1 MDINIISLI
10 NISSSIIFLTCI
22 YVRYLKSFKT
32 INISDPYYLF
42 LGFAFLYSIVGQYN
56 KIPLDKFSD
65 LVYLDS
71 SLIAFLFFFSF
82 LIFSLFN
89 KPSKQYD
96 PRIISQFYMYRRL
109 FFISGLISLAVGYL
123 FFYLNY
129 SRLGNFYEIM
139 LSFENRVNRN
149 AALTEL
155 RGNLPFTHFLFAGA
169 MLILASFLS
178 AKRSIRRSLS
188 LTFIFIAP
196 LFLFYIVDGERTAI
210 LKYLIAGFFV
220 CVAFSIRKKLTLKPK
235 YVVSLIA
242 LFMAFSFLG
251 NMRAFI
257 GLAIFTG
264 DFKPIEQRLK
274 GGYGDT
280 GLALF
285 IPSEFPAINYTLNRS
300 VYQFQENGS
309 VLKYGASYLNGVPY
323 LFPRSVYDKFGL
335 KKSPTIADE
344 LGEKVRLEI
353 GRKRKVG
360 FGMSPLAEAFT
371 NFGFFGSVIFSFFIV
386 IWINLI
392 VKLLYSGSPLLILW
406 SCMQA
411 PTLFMINR
419 SAFSSVFSTII
430 WVSLIFFCAYM
441 AALFIDYLVPK
452 KSQEYL

>member
-1 MDINIISLI
+1 MDINIINLI
-10 NISSSIIFLTCI
+10 NISSSIIFFTCI
-22 YVRYLKSFKT
+22 YVRYLKSHKT

-42 LGFAFLYSIVGQYN
+42 LGFAFLYSIAGQYN

-82 LIFSLFN
+82 LIFSLLN

-96 PRIISQFYMYRRL
+96 PQIVTKFIMYKRL
-109 FFISGLISLAVGYL
+109 FFISGLILLAIGYL

-129 SRLGNFYEIM
+129 SRLGNFYELM

-155 RGNLPFTHFLFAGA
+155 RGNLPFTHFLFAGT
-169 MLILASFLS
+169 MLILASYLS
-178 AKRSIRRSLS
+178 AKRSIRSSLS
-188 LTFIFIAP
+188 LTSIFIAP
-196 LFLFYIVDGERTAI
+196 ILLFYIVDGERTAI

-220 CVAFSIRKKLTLKPK
+220 CVAFSMRTKITLKPK
-235 YVVSLIA
+235 LAVSLIV

-257 GLAIFTG
+257 GYAIFTG
-264 DFKPIEQRLK
+264 DFKPIEKRLE
-274 GGYGDT
+274 GGYGEA
-280 GLALF
+280 GLSLF

-300 VYQFQENGS
+300 VYQLQENGD
-309 VLKYGASYLNGVPY
+309 VLKYGASYLNAVPY
-323 LFPRSVYDKFGL
+323 LFPRSVYDGFGL
-335 KKSPTIADE
+335 KKSPSIADK
-344 LGEKVRLEI
+344 LGDEVRLEI
-353 GRKRKVG
+353 GRERKVG

-371 NFGFFGSVIFSFFIV
+371 NFGFFGPVIFSFIII

-392 VKLLYSGSPLLILW
+392 IKLMYSRSPLLILW

-411 PTLFMINR
+411 PTLLMISR
-419 SAFSSVFSTII
+419 SAFSSVFSNII
-430 WVSLIFFCAYM
+430 WVSLVFFLAYM
-441 AALFIDYLVPK
+441 AALFIDYLLPK
-452 KSQEYL
+452 KS